1 MVKVKFC
8 GLKRRED
15 VEKALSLGVD
25 YIGFVLYPKSP
36 RFVSFDELK
45 ELVHSAGN
53 SIKKVGVMVNPEYEE
68 VKRALDTGIDLVQL
82 HGEESFQLAK
92 KIGISRVIKA
102 FRVKDDLHIAQ
113 EWQLAYAIL
122 LDTYS
127 EKAYGGTGKTFDWKI
142 AEKFVKEGFRVFL
155 SGGLNPSNVIHAVKK
170 VNPYAVDVSSGIE
183 VSPGVKD
190 HKKMIAFVEAL
201 RNNLS

>member
-8 GLKRRED
+8 GLKRYED

-25 YIGFVLYPKSP
+25 YVGFVLYPKSP
-36 RFVSFDELK
+36 RFVGFDELK
-45 ELVHSAGN
+45 ELVYTAGN
-53 SIKKVGVMVNPEYEE
+53 TKKVGVMVDPEYEY
-68 VKRALDTGIDLVQL
+68 VKRVLDMGIDLVQL
-82 HGEESFQLAK
+82 HGEESFEFAK
-92 KIGISRVIKA
+92 KIGIDRVIKA
-102 FRVKDDLHIAQ
+102 FRVKDELWIPK
-113 EWQLAYAIL
+113 EWYSVYAIL

-127 EKAYGGTGKTFDWKI
+127 DKAYGGTGKTFDWRL

-155 SGGLNPSNVIHAVKK
+155 SGGLNPSNVMHAVKR

-190 HKKMIAFVEAL
+190 HDKMIAFVKAL

>member
-8 GLKRRED
+8 GLKRHED

-36 RFVSFDELK
+36 RFVGFDELR
-45 ELVHSAGN
+45 ELVYTAGN
-53 SIKKVGVMVNPEYEE
+53 NTKKVGVMVNPDYED
-68 VKRALDTGIDLVQL
+68 VKKALDTGIDLVQL
-82 HGEESFQLAK
+82 HGEESFEFAK

-102 FRVKDDLHIAQ
+102 FRAKDDLQIAQ
-113 EWQLAYAIL
+113 EWHSAYAIL

-127 EKAYGGTGKTFDWKI
+127 EKAYGGTGKTFDWRL

-155 SGGLNPSNVIHAVKK
+155 SGGLNPSNVMHAVKK

-190 HKKMIAFVEAL
+190 HKKMIAFIKAL